1 MSRQKSTPKRR
12 RLTKLEGNSKMVM
25 AEISINGLLDDTTIQ
40 PHLQDAVKVILE
52 KDIDF
57 ICIAPVYANGKGKLV
72 AHSNWLTDI
81 RGIPRN
87 LTVIVENG
95 VLVEAIPE
103 NQNTWRMRYGRITY
117 HGFAREKSIAYLKI
131 KQAAIREML
140 GARS

>member
-12 RLTKLEGNSKMVM
+12 RLTKLEGNSKIVL
-25 AEISINGLLDDTTIQ
+25 IGINGQIKHTTLN
-40 PHLQDAVKVILE
+40 PHLQDAVKVVLE
-52 KDIDF
+52 REIDF
-57 ICIAPVYANGKGKLV
+57 IRIAPVYANGKGKLV

-95 VLVEAIPE
+95 RLVEVIPE
-103 NQNTWRMRYGRITY
+103 NQDSWRRRYAIITN
-117 HGFAREKSIAYLKI
+117 HGFCNEKSIAYLEI